1 MSEVSLDEIF
11 PGEFY
16 VLTPDGKLY
25 YPEEFKGGDEGFRS
39 LLAKEALG
47 ESRAFKRSPHIEYMK
62 KLKLAEVEPLSDA
75 GHLTY
80 LPKGTLIMDLLM
92 DYSLSVVRRIGGLPV
107 KTSIMYDLNI
117 PAIKEHANL
126 FGQRMYKVKPFK
138 REFVLRYA
146 ACFGQFALLRRH
158 YLSHKDLPLL
168 IFELADSYRYEQRGE
183 VSGLARPRRFF
194 MPDLHVLT
202 ADLPSAMNEF
212 KNIFRLIMDEGMKFG
227 WTYYNL
233 YNVVEDFMREH
244 FDFVLD
250 LVRMEGKPALIYIV
264 ESGKYYWV
272 INIEF
277 HYIDSQG
284 RPLETAT
291 VQIDV
296 GNSKRFDIKYHDVDG
311 AAKYPVILHTAIH
324 GSVERFLY
332 EFLEEAAKMANRGEK
347 PMLPT
352 WLSPTQV
359 RIIPVSKTY
368 LDYSYNLLLMIRD
381 AGIRVDIDDRDISL
395 SKKIMNAEQDWVPYI
410 VVVGEREVKSNRLSV
425 RIRKQ
430 GGKAVKMSLD
440 ELIERVKDEI
450 SGYPFR
456 PLYFSERLSKR
467 PEIV

>member
-1 MSEVSLDEIF
+1 MSEVSLEEII

-25 YPEEFKGGDEGFRS
+25 YPEEFEGGDEGFRA
-39 LLAKEALG
+39 LLAREALG
-47 ESRAFKRSPHIEYMK
+47 ERRSFKRSPHIEYMK

-80 LPKGTLIMDLLM
+80 LPKGALVVDLLM
-92 DYSLSVVRRIGGLPV
+92 DYGLQVVRRIGGLPV

-117 PAIKEHANL
+117 PAIKEHVDL

-158 YLSHKDLPLL
+158 YLTYKDFPLK

-183 VSGLARPRRFF
+183 VSGLARPRRFY
-194 MPDLHVLT
+194 MPDLHILT
-202 ADLPSAMNEF
+202 LDLDSAMDEF
-212 KNIFRLIMDEGMKFG
+212 KKIFRLIMDEGERFG
-227 WTYYNL
+227 WIYYNL
-233 YNVVEDFMREH
+233 YNVVEDFMHGH
-244 FDFVLD
+244 FEFILE
-250 LVRMEGKPALIYIV
+250 LVRMEGKPVLLYIV
-264 ESGKYYWV
+264 ESGKFYWV

-296 GNSKRFDIKYHDVDG
+296 GNSKRFGIKYHDADG
-311 AAKYPVILHTAIH
+311 SIRYPVILHTAIH

-359 RIIPVSKTY
+359 RIIPVSKAH

-381 AGIRVDIDDRDISL
+381 ADIRVDIDDRDLSL
-395 SKKIMNAEQDWVPYI
+395 SKRIMNAEQEWIPYI
-410 VVVGEREVKSNRLSV
+410 VVVGDKEIKSNRLTV
-425 RIRKQ
+425 RVRRL
-430 GGKAVKMSLD
+430 GGMAVEMGLG
-440 ELIERVKDEI
+440 EFIETVRGEI
-450 SGYPFR
+450 DGYPFR
-456 PLYFSERLSKR
+456 QLYYSEWLSKR